1 MEKAIASNGVSK
13 DNNDVEVTFE
23 DQKMINLF
31 ACKNMNLTELQDN
44 IAAVQKE
51 IDNAQ
56 DAEDDLLMLDDE
68 DLVSFQIGEVF
79 FENSLETTQS
89 LLEARKEE
97 LDTRMRQLKGKET
110 EVQKVMKELKV
121 KLYAKFEDN
130 INLEA

>member
-1 MEKAIASNGVSK
+1 MEKSLVSNGK
-13 DNNDVEVTFE
+13 DNDVEVTFE

-56 DAEDDLLMLDDE
+56 DAEDDLLMLDD
-68 DLVSFQIGEVF
+68 DDMVSFQIGEVF
-79 FENSLETTQS
+79 FENNLETTQA
-89 LLEARKEE
+89 LLEKRKEE
-97 LDTRMRQLKGKET
+97 LEDRMKQLKNKEA

>member
-1 MEKAIASNGVSK
+1 MEKALVGNGK
-13 DNNDVEVTFE
+13 DNDVEVTFE

-56 DAEDDLLMLDDE
+56 DAEDDLLMLDD
-68 DLVSFQIGEVF
+68 DDMVSFQIGEVF
-79 FENSLETTQS
+79 FENNLETTQA
-89 LLEARKEE
+89 LLEKRKEE
-97 LDTRMRQLKGKET
+97 LDDRMKQLKNKEA